1 MMKKTDKH
9 FRFLCRNLSKNTLL
23 YTEMIHSNA
32 ILRGNVKR
40 LLDDIPNQNP
50 LVLQLGGSE
59 PADLANAVE
68 IASDYNYNEI
78 NLNVGCP

>member
-1 MMKKTDKH
+1 MMKTDKH

-40 LLDDIPNQNP
+40 LLDDIPEKP
-50 LVLQLGGSE
+50 KSIGTTASGS
-59 PADLANAVE
+59 
-68 IASDYNYNEI
+68 
-78 NLNVGCP
+78 